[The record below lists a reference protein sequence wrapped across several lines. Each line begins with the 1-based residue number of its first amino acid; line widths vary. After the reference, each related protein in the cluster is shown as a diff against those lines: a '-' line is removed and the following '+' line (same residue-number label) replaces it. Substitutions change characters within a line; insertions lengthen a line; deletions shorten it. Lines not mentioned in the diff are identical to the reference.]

1 VVHSFRVSYRI
12 GPRNPDQWQEL
23 SKAKRVE
30 NPLNKMKEHT
40 ARKRN
45 CNFICNLRVNAKGQ
59 LALLLVLLHTNIYRI
74 RKFDYEHIDTR
85 KNPNRN
91 HPIPKLCP
99 CSRKTQEPPP
109 PPPKAKKRYEIK
121 HTDSGLPMMLATAL
135 LASLRM
141 PDVTTPSRG
150 TLVCTLRLGIAFS
163 FYLPHLKLL
172 SPFTSVISAHKN
184 EYETSTIIPTQT
196 KVKRLYCNKG
206 EKQLHMHHSSPSHE
220 LVP

>member
-1 VVHSFRVSYRI
+1 MVHSFRVSYRN

-30 NPLNKMKEHT
+30 NPLIKMKEHT

-45 CNFICNLRVNAKGQ
+45 CNFICNLRVNTKGQ
-59 LALLLVLLHTNIYRI
+59 LALLLLLLHTNIHRI

-99 CSRKTQEPPP
+99 CGRKTQEARPPQK
-109 PPPKAKKRYEIK
+109 KAKKRDEIK

-163 FYLPHLKLL
+163 FYLAHLKLF
-172 SPFTSVISAHKN
+172 SPFTSEMSAHKN
-184 EYETSTIIPTQT
+184 GYETSTIIPTPT
-196 KVKRLYCNKG
+196 KVKYIIL
-206 EKQLHMHHSSPSHE
+206 
-220 LVP
+220 